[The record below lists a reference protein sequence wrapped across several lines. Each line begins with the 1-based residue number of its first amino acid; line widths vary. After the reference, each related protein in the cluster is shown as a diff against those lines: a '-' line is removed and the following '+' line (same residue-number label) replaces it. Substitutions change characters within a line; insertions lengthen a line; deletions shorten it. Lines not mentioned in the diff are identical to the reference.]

1 MNTFYEILQPQMGS
15 NLGLIP
21 VSNER
26 FQIMLPIYYEDGDMV
41 DIYVEPRGENKTLIS
56 DCGMTL
62 MKLSYYY
69 EINTDNKIKI
79 LNQIIAS
86 NDLDYENG
94 VISKI
99 VDNKKLYSSLIGFGN
114 TIMKISTMNYFK
126 REMIKNLFYEM
137 MDEVVTQVF
146 DAKYSIKRQYNPIPG
161 KDEYQVD
168 YCLFAP
174 KPVFIYAV
182 KDTAKARLVTISAQ
196 EFKLNKIQS
205 NSIVVYED
213 FLSIQHSDQKRILN
227 ATVKQFPSL
236 DDFSSDGLEY
246 VKDLLASNY

>member
-1 MNTFYEILQPQMGS
+1 MDKLYDILKPQMGR
-15 NLGLIP
+15 NIQLLP
-21 VSNER
+21 TTKDRV
-26 FQIMLPIYYEDGDMV
+26 QVMLPIYYEDGDMV
-41 DIYVEPRGENKTLIS
+41 DIFIEPRGANETLIS

-69 EINTDNKIKI
+69 EINTDNKSRI

-86 NDLDYENG
+86 NVLEYENG

-146 DAKYSIKRQYNPIPG
+146 DTQFSVIRQYNPIKG

-168 YCLFAP
+168 YCLLAP

-182 KDTAKARLVTISAQ
+182 KDTTKARLVTISAQ
-196 EFKLNKIQS
+196 EFKLNKIHS

-213 FLSIQHSDQKRILN
+213 FISIQQSDQKRILN
-227 ATVKQFPSL
+227 ATSKQFPTL
-236 DDFSSDGLEY
+236 DDFSSGGLDY